1 MSFFFSFWGHWIRWA
16 SCYFF
21 GGGGSLRKDHFQV
34 IQWYSM
40 WPFDPRSLEVTNNL
54 WFRAP
59 YPSQKGPQQNC
70 QVLNMTP
77 VELVAQVMFSCKAC
91 VPRDRDADTVRVN
104 VTDIEARE
112 VSDLDWLV
120 VSNKIVQIERFF
132 LQQWQSIVGWV
143 NSFLGGGFKQHFLF
157 SPRSLGKWSN
167 LTSIFLRWVWNH
179 HLVEGYVF
187 LTEGAFRQLNNA
199 PKKHKNWRLE
209 PKNGALEDGFPFQLG
224 DF

>member
-1 MSFFFSFWGHWIRWA
+1 
-16 SCYFF
+16 
-21 GGGGSLRKDHFQV
+21 
-34 IQWYSM
+34 
-40 WPFDPRSLEVTNNL
+40 
-54 WFRAP
+54 
-59 YPSQKGPQQNC
+59 
-70 QVLNMTP
+70 MTP

-157 SPRSLGKWSN
+157 SPRSLGK
-167 LTSIFLRWVWNH
+167 
-179 HLVEGYVF
+179 
-187 LTEGAFRQLNNA
+187 
-199 PKKHKNWRLE
+199 
-209 PKNGALEDGFPFQLG
+209 
-224 DF
+224 